1 MPVDS
6 RIIDATGGRNG
17 AAVTQANALLVSVL
31 PPSSRGLPASDVA
44 NLRQLREY
52 FTDSS
57 GSNDQAVDGST
68 TPVEFSVRTEPG
80 VTKWLTGFRLILEGV
95 NLEIATN
102 DFRRYGAAATSPG
115 LTNGIRVETFQSGVT
130 TPITREP
137 VLTIGEYL
145 QWADDFTNLIN
156 SVGSQEDY
164 LHFDFTFDR
173 PVVLAEGSTDALILR
188 VSDDLTAIDKHLAVA
203 RGYQETL

>member
-1 MPVDS
+1 MPVKSEIKDGGGTG
-6 RIIDATGGRNG
+6 RAAT
-17 AAVTQANALLVSVL
+17 VTDANALLVSIL
-31 PPSSRGLPASDVA
+31 PPSSRGLPASNFA

-52 FTDSS
+52 FTDSL

-68 TPVEFSVRTEPG
+68 TPVEFSIRTEPG
-80 VTKWLTGFRLILEGV
+80 VTKWLTGFRLILEGT
-95 NLEIATN
+95 NLEIGTN

-115 LTNGIRVETFQSGVT
+115 LTNGIEIETFQSGVT
-130 TPITREP
+130 TSITRDP
-137 VLTIGEYL
+137 VQSIGQYL
-145 QWADDFTNLIN
+145 QWADAFTSLVN

-173 PVVLAEGSTDALILR
+173 PVVLAEGSTDTLTLR
-188 VSDDLTAIDKHLAVA
+188 VSDDLTAIDKHLAVV